1 MDDGIQWLVDLDYWG
16 SSIVFARGIS
26 PEELAV
32 RMGGDPEA
40 ATEPITDAEIWDIGA
55 EMYRPGADGD
65 GLIRVGECAGW
76 SFALEYG
83 DSTGSDRL
91 VGVSRDG
98 IEAIHLVPMLEHP
111 PATFAYAYNGRDVC
125 GFGLGEENHRWGEQP
140 DLLLPELVS
149 GQVLCPGGNQLAYPE
164 DEHYKVTYRRT
175 IAIIEKR
182 FGLSLPT
189 EQLEAGRLPA
199 YAVRGQPDMSTFQDT
214 NAEAIRT
221 WARANGFIVDEQGR
235 VPAAIREAHQR
246 ATDA

>member
-1 MDDGIQWLVDLDYWG
+1 MVSVSELSSAKPGKWRDAADDAI
-16 SSIVFARGIS
+16 
-26 PEELAV
+26 
-32 RMGGDPEA
+32 A
-40 ATEPITDAEIWDIGA
+40 ATTPPWLLRASFEPAGRGMLVGLSA
-55 EMYRPGADGD
+55 GPVRVRPE
-65 GLIRVGECAGW
+65 ECAGW